1 MAEWKKLVVS
11 GSDISQLNNDAG
23 YLTSATV
30 VTPNSFSTA
39 SYDGTDLLADSPS
52 GAINFASSSGEGLTI
67 SANAGSDTLTFGL
80 AAIPNTSLQHDGIEI
95 AGNDISLGGSITA
108 TTILAGTEVVSG
120 SAQVTALL
128 PAGTVSGSAQ
138 VDGASITNNT
148 VSFGGVSVALNGSDS
163 TPAFDLSD
171 ATAYPGDSS
180 LVTLGTVTSGDV
192 SAILPAGT
200 VSGSSQVSYTGLSNI
215 PAGIVSGSSQ
225 ITALLPSGVVSSSVL
240 SSPAQ
245 GEALLTTNGVAG
257 STIDLGL
264 QTTDSP
270 SFAGVTAGNITVGV
284 TNDNTINTTSG
295 DLTITPNVIITG
307 DLTVNGTTTTIN
319 TDNLLVEDKFILL
332 ASGSTSATDGGII
345 IQSAAAGTGFAF
357 LYDAGQARW
366 GYIGSLANDATS
378 AAPDAFAAMVL
389 DLANGS
395 TDIAAYQKNGNIKID
410 TGDIYIYA

>member
-1 MAEWKKLVVS
+1 MAEWKKVVVS

-23 YLTSATV
+23 YLTAGTI
-30 VTPNSFSTA
+30 TQANGFATA
-39 SYDGTDLLADSPS
+39 SFGNTNILANSVTGTL
-52 GAINFASSSGEGLTI
+52 NFASSSTQGLTI
-67 SANAGSDTLTFGL
+67 SADAGTDTLTFGL
-80 AAIPNTSLQHDGIEI
+80 SAIPNTSLANDGITI

-108 TTILAGTEVVSG
+108 ATILSGTGVVSG
-120 SAQVTALL
+120 SAQ
-128 PAGTVSGSAQ
+128 
-138 VDGASITNNT
+138 ITP
-148 VSFGGVSVALNGSDS
+148 L
-163 TPAFDLSD
+163 
-171 ATAYPGDSS
+171 
-180 LVTLGTVTSGDV
+180 
-192 SAILPAGT
+192 LPAGT

-225 ITALLPSGVVSSSVL
+225 VTALLPSGVVSASVL

-366 GYIGSLANDATS
+366 GYTGSLAYNATT

-389 DLANGS
+389 DLQNGS
-395 TDIAAYQKNGNIKID
+395 SDIAAYQKNGNIKID
-410 TGDIYIYA
+410 TGDIFIYA